1 MGDIMDDNARRN
13 FQKLAENQE
22 AQKKRAFKNDFYDPS
37 GSEFMKTIKRI
48 RQENIR
54 REELESK
61 HQDKKREEDDFQ
73 DTESFF
79 ENYEL
84 KLSKITKR
92 KNNAKE
98 IKIIKRRL
106 LIKKLIMIGLPIL
119 IVIIIAL
126 VLIFTVFK

>member
-1 MGDIMDDNARRN
+1 MDDNARRN
-13 FQKLAENQE
+13 FENLAKNQE
-22 AQKKRAFKNDFYDPS
+22 AQKERAFKNDFYDPS

-61 HQDKKREEDDFQ
+61 HQEKKREEFDDFQ
-73 DTESFF
+73 DDDSFF
-79 ENYEL
+79 ENYEA

-106 LIKKLIMIGLPIL
+106 LVKRLVMIGLPIL

>member
-1 MGDIMDDNARRN
+1 MDDNARRN

-22 AQKKRAFKNDFYDPS
+22 AQKERAFKNDFYDPS

-61 HQDKKREEDDFQ
+61 HQEKKREEDDFQ

-79 ENYEL
+79 ENYEA

-98 IKIIKRRL
+98 IKIIKRRVL
-106 LIKKLIMIGLPIL
+106 VKRLIMIGLPIL

>member
-1 MGDIMDDNARRN
+1 
-13 FQKLAENQE
+13 
-22 AQKKRAFKNDFYDPS
+22 
-37 GSEFMKTIKRI
+37 MKTIKRI

>member
-22 AQKKRAFKNDFYDPS
+22 AQKERAFKNDFYDPS

-61 HQDKKREEDDFQ
+61 HQEKKREEDDFQ

-79 ENYEL
+79 ENYEA

-98 IKIIKRRL
+98 IKIIKRRVL
-106 LIKKLIMIGLPIL
+106 VKRLIMIGLPIL

>member
-1 MGDIMDDNARRN
+1 MDDNARRN

-22 AQKKRAFKNDFYDPS
+22 AQKERAFKNEFYDPS
-37 GSEFMKTIKRI
+37 GSEFMKTMKRI

-61 HQDKKREEDDFQ
+61 HQEKKREEDDFQ

-79 ENYEL
+79 ENYEA

-98 IKIIKRRL
+98 IKIIKRRVL
-106 LIKKLIMIGLPIL
+106 VKRLIMIGLPIL

>member
-1 MGDIMDDNARRN
+1 MDDNARRN

-79 ENYEL
+79 ENYEA

>member
-1 MGDIMDDNARRN
+1 MDDNARRN
-13 FQKLAENQE
+13 FENLAKNQE
-22 AQKKRAFKNDFYDPS
+22 AQKERAFKNDFYDPS
-37 GSEFMKTIKRI
+37 GSEFMKTMKRI

-61 HQDKKREEDDFQ
+61 HQEKKREEFDDFQ
-73 DTESFF
+73 DDDSFF
-79 ENYEL
+79 ENYEA

-106 LIKKLIMIGLPIL
+106 LVKRLVMIGLPIL

-126 VLIFTVFK
+126 IFIFTVFK

>member
-22 AQKKRAFKNDFYDPS
+22 AQKERAFKNEFYDPS
-37 GSEFMKTIKRI
+37 GSEFMKTMKRI

-61 HQDKKREEDDFQ
+61 HQEKKREEDDFQ

-79 ENYEL
+79 ENYEA

-98 IKIIKRRL
+98 IKIIKRRVL
-106 LIKKLIMIGLPIL
+106 VKRLIMIGLPIL

>member
-1 MGDIMDDNARRN
+1 MDDNARRN
-13 FQKLAENQE
+13 FENLAKNQE
-22 AQKKRAFKNDFYDPS
+22 AQKERAFKNDFYDPS
-37 GSEFMKTIKRI
+37 GSEFMKTMKRI

-61 HQDKKREEDDFQ
+61 HQEKKREEFDDFQ
-73 DTESFF
+73 DDDSFF
-79 ENYEL
+79 ENYEA

-106 LIKKLIMIGLPIL
+106 LVKRLVMIGLPIL